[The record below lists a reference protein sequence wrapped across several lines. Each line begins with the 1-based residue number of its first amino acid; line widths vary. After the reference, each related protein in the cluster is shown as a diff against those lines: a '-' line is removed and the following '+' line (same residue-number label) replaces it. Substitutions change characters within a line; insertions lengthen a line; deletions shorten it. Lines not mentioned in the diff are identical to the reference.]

1 MVKLGCFTFFSMV
14 ETNSVGRVNL
24 FLLVLGWA
32 VMFIHHYM
40 YFDNSSYKPLVQY
53 DLFTGE
59 TLSNFCLIFIL
70 VFLFRIW

>member
-1 MVKLGCFTFFSMV
+1 MVKLGCFILSVV
-14 ETNSVGRVNL
+14 ETNLVGRVNL

-70 VFLFRIW
+70 MFLLRF